1 MLDTYE
7 VAEVNLTE
15 LPNSREAEEATLGA
29 VIISPETF
37 YEMSRIVSADD
48 FFIHRN
54 KWIWEAIETLIH
66 KRAAVD
72 IVTVC
77 DELENKKQ
85 LSEIGG
91 QSYITHLM
99 SIAPYGFGGAD
110 YAQIVFNLA
119 QRRKGIQIANRIAQ
133 KAYDKS
139 KPFEL
144 SDEAMALVKSSRG
157 VSKRKETTD
166 ALNEMIDLVNSP
178 RAFTF
183 GVQDV
188 DDKIGGLFPDELS
201 VLAGYQGT
209 GKTAAKLQGARENAK
224 AGKRILLVDLEMT
237 ASQTWFRMSCADMGI
252 DMNKVRSD
260 KVSDEAK
267 GNLID
272 YAAQL
277 AEYYK
282 DKIVIYQAPMTLTD
296 ILNAV
301 MMEQPDLVYIDT
313 LKNLAGKSHKES
325 KQEFYDNAMTFLR
338 VNIAQQAHCHVQ
350 VLHHI
355 NRSSFKE
362 TRKPSMHDLMFA
374 GESDPDQVFLLYR
387 KPEDYELTDNSG
399 KFKTIVPISVIV
411 DKSRFGWTGEEE
423 INFNLA
429 KQSFYGMSR
438 RTE

>member
-7 VAEVNLTE
+7 VVTNE

-29 VIISPETF
+29 VLVSPETF
-37 YEMSRIVSADD
+37 YEISRVVSGDD
-48 FFIHRN
+48 FYIVRN
-54 KWIWEAIETLIH
+54 KWIWEAVERLMH
-66 KRAAVD
+66 GRVAVD
-72 IVTVC
+72 LVTVC
-77 DELENKKQ
+77 DELENRKQ

-91 QSYITHLM
+91 PSYVTHLT
-99 SIAPYGFGGAD
+99 SSAPYGFAGTD
-110 YAQIVFNLA
+110 YAQIVSGHS
-119 QRRKGIQIANRIAQ
+119 QRRKGIEIANRIAQ

-144 SDEAMALVKSSRG
+144 SAEAMTLVQSSRG

-183 GVQDV
+183 GVKDI
-188 DDKIGGLFPDELS
+188 DEKIGGLFPDELS

-224 AGKRILLVDLEMT
+224 AGKRVVLIDLEMT
-237 ASQTWFRMSCADMGI
+237 ASQTWFRMSCADLGI

-267 GNLID
+267 GKLID

-282 DKIVIYQAPMTLTD
+282 HKIVIYQAPMTLTD

-325 KQEFYDNAMTFLR
+325 KQEFYDGAMTFLR

-350 VLHHI
+350 VLHHV
-355 NRSSFKE
+355 NRSAFKE

-374 GESDPDQVFLLYR
+374 GESDPDQIFLLYR
-387 KPEDYELTDNSG
+387 KTEDYELTDAQG
-399 KFKTIVPISVIV
+399 KFKTVVPISVIV

-429 KQSFYGMSR
+429 KQSFYGMTK